1 MQIFVNKLF
10 VSLKL
15 LKNFLTIDFYR
26 KFYRMFISQKG
37 KLILPLFRSHLIQL
51 LITCCLRHGS
61 MAPTQEHKTFL
72 ILKCDIESKISVNFH
87 VFFSRLFLSAN
98 YFFLSPTFA
107 YLSTQSLA
115 GGMRLIY
122 MQIYCYFK

>member
-61 MAPTQEHKTFL
+61 MAPIQDHKTFL
-72 ILKCDIESKISVNFH
+72 ILKCDIENKISVNFH
-87 VFFSRLFLSAN
+87 VFFLQTFSIRKLF
-98 YFFLSPTFA
+98 F
-107 YLSTQSLA
+107 SLA
-115 GGMRLIY
+115 YICISKHTITCRRDETNLY
-122 MQIYCYFK
+122 ANLLLF